1 MLIIILMLIIID
13 LYKFS
18 KIYINQR
25 KNMRNVMINII
36 DKKKFDEKLYTDL
49 NF

>member
-1 MLIIILMLIIID
+1 MLIIIQEI
-13 LYKFS
+13 S

-36 DKKKFDEKLYTDL
+36 DKKEFDEKLYTDL

>member
-1 MLIIILMLIIID
+1 MLIIIQEI
-13 LYKFS
+13 S

-25 KNMRNVMINII
+25 KSMQNVMINII